1 MVSNKSQQKQIKQKV
16 KLLDI
21 SPLSAFFGF

>member
-1 MVSNKSQQKQIKQKV
+1 MVRDMSQQKQIKQKV
-16 KLLDI
+16 KLLNI